1 MDSQARLEG
10 LASIPMLCRH
20 LYRWGALSM
29 PSGPIHG
36 AVPNRDKDVS
46 PSSASVT
53 NLVMGLQL
61 SYPST
66 DESGDQRHDQTTL
79 ATGMARDIDLE
90 RGGPGEHG

>member
-1 MDSQARLEG
+1 
-10 LASIPMLCRH
+10 
-20 LYRWGALSM
+20 M

-46 PSSASVT
+46 PSPASVT

-61 SYPST
+61 SYSSSPII
-66 DESGDQRHDQTTL
+66 DESGDQRHDQTSL
-79 ATGMARDIDLE
+79 ATGMARDMDLK